1 MTIALNRPVTRT
13 ATTTAST
20 VHRTEPS
27 GDTVT
32 VTLTV
37 SLPAGTSDVESALI
51 ADDLRTH
58 ARRLTASRQ
67 AAVSVG
73 MSAPERFA
81 TRGSLRALPPRQD
94 RTVAAVPQRTRRTG
108 VVSPTAPA
116 RRDAEAA
123 RRRALA
129 ATAVSPSSP
138 SDAVTPGLVL
148 DLYGRRLRIDGQDV
162 DLTHKEFELLAHLAR
177 RARTT
182 VTRAELMGT
191 VWAGGGEEIGERTVD
206 VHVRRVRS
214 KLGRFRKL
222 VSTVRGEGYR
232 LDPGSDVT
240 LLGGR

>member
-1 MTIALNRPVTRT
+1 MTIALNRPATRT
-13 ATTTAST
+13 TTTPAST

-73 MSAPERFA
+73 ISAPERFA

-94 RTVAAVPQRTRRTG
+94 RTVAAVPQRPRRTG

-129 ATAVSPSSP
+129 ATAVSPASP

-162 DLTHKEFELLAHLAR
+162 DLTHKEFELPR

-182 VTRAELMGT
+182 VTRTELMGT

-214 KLGRFRKL
+214 KLGRYRKL